1 MQEIVHTSVATVK
14 YLRQRALRERFGEGI
29 QKDVCREST
38 SNGQD
43 HLLFHNLL
51 TQEKQGHC
59 VARDIPSPTSSSH
72 KRRGRKIA
80 ESFEADRPKD
90 AANLVEEMPSP
101 KEHKSR
107 ISEAALEDFEFAIS
121 KTIGKKC
128 PTRLW
133 IRKRDHRR
141 IKKNKRSSD
150 EEDPPEESPQVL
162 LLEQDACYLRN
173 EDYFGTNVNEQAPT
187 ENKSKTKTS
196 SSSSQPSDPHTDTH
210 IYAVRYSENDGSG
223 SVGIAEIQR
232 ETSRSIHRNETR
244 TESPPYPAMDINNS
258 QQEDASCGIYSTANM
273 ALPPKR
279 DGKCLEISFLG
290 NGFADFP
297 ILLCYR
303 AKSHNSLCLALS
315 GSFFPIPIHDQHIF
329 YLKSFSFIS
338 VVGWTTVS
346 EKHDIYVVDLGL
358 TSKSCNDIVTTTEQA
373 CRGRYAAYTYAKQ
386 TLGCREYPFLAQAAL
401 GPVHSMVG
409 AILQRFDGMGPDAKE
424 KAKKNQAILKE
435 CYQQALQ
442 LDDREP
448 HIVKYDTSKKERQKL
463 DMHTDKSEWTFLIAL
478 SNGCGLDYDGGG
490 TYFECLDATVHIQKG
505 HALVF
510 PGKLRHKGQAIS
522 NGLRFLLVGFLVEK
536 SGETATAVATATSA
550 SSKTTAHSVVSK
562 TVTDSS
568 SSTVATPV
576 NASYSDGKFPPAPN
590 VPTVAAA

>member
-1 MQEIVHTSVATVK
+1 MGQGCSSALGVYDTQDRFADPPDRVMQEIVHTSVATVK

-187 ENKSKTKTS
+187 ENKSKPKTTSS

-279 DGKCLEISFLG
+279 D
-290 NGFADFP
+290 
-297 ILLCYR
+297 
-303 AKSHNSLCLALS
+303 
-315 GSFFPIPIHDQHIF
+315 
-329 YLKSFSFIS
+329 